1 MNILDVSYI
10 KMLMEREN
18 ITQAELVNLTDI
30 PQGTLSRILNG
41 STDCPSY
48 ANIAAIIKALHGS
61 LDVMAGIVD
70 EPDDK
75 PVTMSE
81 RELYEKLIAD
91 KERQLRS
98 INGILEQK
106 QQWLRRMWR
115 ALILTIVII
124 GIILIIDIGIGSAG
138 FIRY

>member
-1 MNILDVSYI
+1 
-10 KMLMEREN
+10 MEREN

-106 QQWLRRMWR
+106 QQWLRKMWR
-115 ALILTIVII
+115 ALILTIIII

>member
-1 MNILDVSYI
+1 MMDASYI
-10 KMLMEREN
+10 KLLMEREN
-18 ITQAELVNLTDI
+18 ITQTELARLTDI

-61 LDVMAGIVD
+61 LDVMAGIVND
-70 EPDDK
+70 PNSE

-98 INGILEQK
+98 LNGILEQK
-106 QQWLRRMWR
+106 QPWLHKMWR
-115 ALILTIVII
+115 ALILTIIII
-124 GIILIIDIGIGSAG
+124 GIILIIDICIRSVG

>member
-1 MNILDVSYI
+1 MDTSYI
-10 KMLMEREN
+10 KTLMEREN
-18 ITQAELVNLTDI
+18 VTQAELARLTDI

-41 STDCPSY
+41 TTDCPTFT
-48 ANIAAIIKALHGS
+48 NVTAIVKALHGS

-70 EPDDK
+70 EPNDK
-75 PVTMSE
+75 PMTMTE

-98 INGILEQK
+98 VNGILEQK
-106 QQWLRRMWR
+106 QQWMRKLWR
-115 ALILTIVII
+115 ALVLMISII
-124 GIILIIDIGIGSAG
+124 GIILIIDICIGSVG

>member
-1 MNILDVSYI
+1 MDASYI
-10 KMLMEREN
+10 KLLMEREN
-18 ITQAELVNLTDI
+18 MTQAELVRLTDI

-70 EPDDK
+70 DPDDK

>member
-1 MNILDVSYI
+1 MDSSYI
-10 KMLMEREN
+10 KTLMEREN
-18 ITQAELVNLTDI
+18 VTQAKLAELTGI

-41 STDCPSY
+41 LTDCPTF
-48 ANIAAIIKALHGS
+48 ANVSAIVKALHGS

-70 EPDDK
+70 EPDNK
-75 PVTMSE
+75 PMQASE

-98 INGILEQK
+98 VNGMLEQK
-106 QQWLRRMWR
+106 QQWLTRLWR
-115 ALILTIVII
+115 ALMVTIIII
-124 GIILIIDIGIGSAG
+124 GVLLVADMCIGSIG

>member
-1 MNILDVSYI
+1 MDVSYI

-18 ITQAELVNLTDI
+18 MTQVELVKLTDI

-48 ANIAAIIKALHGS
+48 ANIAAIVKALHGS

-70 EPDDK
+70 EPNDK
-75 PVTMSE
+75 PVTMTE
-81 RELYEKLIAD
+81 RELYENLIAD

-98 INGILEQK
+98 INGLLEQK
-106 QQWLRRMWR
+106 QQWLRKMWR
-115 ALILTIVII
+115 ALILTVVII
-124 GIILIIDIGIGSAG
+124 GIILIIDICIRSVG

>member
-1 MNILDVSYI
+1 MMDASYI
-10 KMLMEREN
+10 KLLMEREN
-18 ITQAELVNLTDI
+18 ITQTELARLTDI

-61 LDVMAGIVD
+61 LDVMAGIVND
-70 EPDDK
+70 PNSE

-98 INGILEQK
+98 LNGILEQK
-106 QQWLRRMWR
+106 QQWLHKMWR
-115 ALILTIVII
+115 ALILTIIII
-124 GIILIIDIGIGSAG
+124 GIILIIDICIRSVG

>member
-1 MNILDVSYI
+1 MDVSYI

-18 ITQAELVNLTDI
+18 ITQAELAKLTDI
-30 PQGTLSRILNG
+30 PQVTLSRILNG
-41 STDCPSY
+41 STDCPSF
-48 ANIAAIIKALHGS
+48 ANIAAIVKALHGS

-70 EPDDK
+70 APEDK
-75 PVTMSE
+75 PVTLSE
-81 RELYEKLIAD
+81 RELYENLIAD

-106 QQWLRRMWR
+106 QQWLRKMWR

-124 GIILIIDIGIGSAG
+124 GIILIIDIGIGSVG
-138 FIRY
+138 LVRY

>member
-1 MNILDVSYI
+1 MDVSYI

-18 ITQAELVNLTDI
+18 VTQVTLAELTNI

-70 EPDDK
+70 EPSSE

-98 INGILEQK
+98 LNGILEQK
-106 QQWLRRMWR
+106 QQWLHKMWR
-115 ALILTIVII
+115 ALILTIIII

>member
-1 MNILDVSYI
+1 MDVSYI

-18 ITQAELVNLTDI
+18 ITQAELAKLTDI
-30 PQGTLSRILNG
+30 PQVTLSRILNG
-41 STDCPSY
+41 STDCPSF
-48 ANIAAIIKALHGS
+48 ANIAAIVKAL
-61 LDVMAGIVD
+61 VD
-70 EPDDK
+70 EPNDK

-106 QQWLRRMWR
+106 QQWLRKMWR
-115 ALILTIVII
+115 ALIVTIIII
-124 GIILIIDIGIGSAG
+124 GVILIIDASIGSVG
-138 FIRY
+138 FVRY

>member
-1 MNILDVSYI
+1 MMDASYI
-10 KMLMEREN
+10 KLLMEREN
-18 ITQAELVNLTDI
+18 ITQTELARLTDI

-70 EPDDK
+70 DPNSE
-75 PVTMSE
+75 PVTLSE

-98 INGILEQK
+98 LNGILEQK
-106 QQWLRRMWR
+106 QQWLHKMWR
-115 ALILTIVII
+115 ALILTIIII
-124 GIILIIDIGIGSAG
+124 GIILIIDICIRSVG

>member
-1 MNILDVSYI
+1 MDSSYI
-10 KMLMEREN
+10 KTLMEREN
-18 ITQAELVNLTDI
+18 VTQAQLARMTDI

-41 STDCPSY
+41 TTDCPTF
-48 ANIAAIIKALHGS
+48 ANVTAIVKALHGS

-70 EPDDK
+70 EPNDK
-75 PVTMSE
+75 PVTMTE

-98 INGILEQK
+98 LNGILEQK
-106 QQWLRRMWR
+106 QQWMHKMWR

-124 GIILIIDIGIGSAG
+124 GIILIIDIGIGSVG
-138 FIRY
+138 FVRY

>member
-1 MNILDVSYI
+1 MDVSYI

-18 ITQAELVNLTDI
+18 VTQAELSKMTDI
-30 PQGTLSRILNG
+30 PQGTLSKILNG

-70 EPDDK
+70 EPNDK

-81 RELYEKLIAD
+81 RELYEKLLTD

-115 ALILTIVII
+115 ALILTVVII
-124 GIILIIDIGIGSAG
+124 GIILVIDVSIGSAG
-138 FIRY
+138 FVRY

>member
-1 MNILDVSYI
+1 MDASYI
-10 KMLMEREN
+10 KLLMEREN
-18 ITQAELVNLTDI
+18 ITQAELARLTDI
-30 PQGTLSRILNG
+30 PQGTLSKILNG

-70 EPDDK
+70 DPSSE

-81 RELYEKLIAD
+81 RELYEKMIAD

-98 INGILEQK
+98 LNGILEQK

-115 ALILTIVII
+115 ALILTVIII
-124 GIILIIDIGIGSAG
+124 GIILVIDVSIGSAG
-138 FIRY
+138 FVRY

>member
-1 MNILDVSYI
+1 MDVSYI

-18 ITQAELVNLTDI
+18 ITQAELANLTDI

-70 EPDDK
+70 EPNSE

-98 INGILEQK
+98 LNGILEQK
-106 QQWLRRMWR
+106 QQWLHKMWR
-115 ALILTIVII
+115 ALILTIIII
-124 GIILIIDIGIGSAG
+124 GIILIIDICIRSVG

>member
-1 MNILDVSYI
+1 MDVSYI

-18 ITQAELVNLTDI
+18 ITQAELAKLTDI

-48 ANIAAIIKALHGS
+48 ANIAAIVKALHGS

-70 EPDDK
+70 EPNDK
-75 PVTMSE
+75 PVTMTE
-81 RELYEKLIAD
+81 RELYENLIAD

-98 INGILEQK
+98 INGLLEQK
-106 QQWLRRMWR
+106 QQWLRKMWR
-115 ALILTIVII
+115 ALILTVVII
-124 GIILIIDIGIGSAG
+124 GIILIIDICIRSVG

>member
-1 MNILDVSYI
+1 MDVSYI

-18 ITQAELVNLTDI
+18 ITQAELVKLTNI
-30 PQGTLSRILNG
+30 PQGTLSRILNE
-41 STDCPSY
+41 STDCPSF

-70 EPDDK
+70 EPNSE
-75 PVTMSE
+75 PVTLSE

-98 INGILEQK
+98 LNGLF
-106 QQWLRRMWR
+106 QQRHDFLMRLWR
-115 ALILTIVII
+115 LLVVII
-124 GIILIIDIGIGSAG
+124 LVIFLLLIFDFCVGTEG